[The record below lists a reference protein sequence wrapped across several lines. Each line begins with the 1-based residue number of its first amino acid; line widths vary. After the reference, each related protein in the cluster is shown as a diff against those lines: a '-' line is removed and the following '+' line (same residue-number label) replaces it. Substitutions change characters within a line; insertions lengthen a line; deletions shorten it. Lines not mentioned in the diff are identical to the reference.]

1 MHDNGKEK
9 TSIQLVNCCSKG
21 SFPSDI
27 PKYGTSTSLK
37 VVWRGN
43 TNSFQILVV
52 RLKAFLLAFEDQVLI
67 NIYYQE
73 LVETVCVSEI

>member
-9 TSIQLVNCCSKG
+9 ASIQLVNCCSKG

-37 VVWRGN
+37 VIWRRN
-43 TNSFQILVV
+43 TNIFQILVV
-52 RLKAFLLAFEDQVLI
+52 RLKALLAFEDQVLI

-73 LVETVCVSEI
+73 LVETVCVTEI